1 VTPTPI
7 GIVVLALC
15 VLAAGN
21 ATRLAQVI
29 LVAGVF
35 EAAAAVILGS
45 FGVQPGLVPAAMLVA
60 LVGAQYLTGRR
71 SPTEGPALSMMAP
84 LLVMFAY
91 AALTAVLLPE
101 VFAGRIIVWPQKLDP
116 LWAEPV
122 PLAPGQGNLNQ
133 VVYLA
138 ANVALSCAAALA
150 FGRGG
155 TAWASL
161 VRAYLLG
168 GWLVVGIAGWEF
180 AARTLRLPFP
190 RELLYSNPGWS
201 IVEQSLG
208 AMPRLQSTF
217 AEPSALG
224 FYLVGVAF
232 ACTGLC
238 LRGRKVMRADILL
251 VLALVTIFLSTST
264 TGIAAVALGL
274 PAMLAMAALRG
285 RNLALKKLMRTLAM
299 PLVAATLGATALLV
313 LRPELLQQIG
323 DVVATTLSKG
333 ESDSFAERSAMNAA
347 AWDAF
352 VASGGLGIGWGSTR
366 ASSVVPGLLAGAGL
380 VGLVAVLWF
389 ALRLRQAVRLAR
401 ALPPHPS
408 AIAMDA
414 FGAALAGQCLAGLL
428 SAPVITS
435 PIFFVQL
442 GILAAAAIRARIDA
456 RRDRGA
462 LTPVPAMPAYAAAG
476 ALSVR

>member
-1 VTPTPI
+1 MTPTPI

-15 VLAAGN
+15 VFAAAN

-35 EAAAAVILGS
+35 EAAAAVILGPL
-45 FGVQPGLVPAAMLVA
+45 GVQPGLLPAAMLVA
-60 LVGAQYLTGRR
+60 LVGTQYLTGRR
-71 SPTEGPALSMMAP
+71 SPAEGPALRIMAP

-91 AALTAVLLPE
+91 AALSALLLPE

-122 PLAPGQGNLNQ
+122 PLAPGQGSLNQ
-133 VVYLA
+133 VAYLA

-150 FGRGG
+150 FGRAG
-155 TAWASL
+155 TAWSAL
-161 VRAYLLG
+161 VRAYLFG
-168 GWLVVGIAGWEF
+168 GWLVVAIAGWEF
-180 AARTLRLPFP
+180 AARTLGLPFP
-190 RELLYSNPGWS
+190 RELFYSNPGWS

-217 AEPSALG
+217 AEPSSLG

-238 LRGRKVMRADILL
+238 LRGRSVMRADILL
-251 VLALVTIFLSTST
+251 VLVLVVMFLSTST

-274 PAMLAMAALRG
+274 PAMLGMAALRG
-285 RNLALKKLMRTLAM
+285 RRAALRRLMRTLAM
-299 PLVAATLGATALLV
+299 PLLVGALGGAALLL

-323 DVVATTLSKG
+323 DVVATTLGKG
-333 ESDSFAERSAMNAA
+333 QSDSFAERSAMNAA

-380 VGLVAVLWF
+380 VGVVAVLWF
-389 ALRLRQAVRLAR
+389 TLRLRQAVRLAR
-401 ALPPHPS
+401 SLPPHPS

-414 FGAALAGQCLAGLL
+414 FGAALAGQFLAGLL
-428 SAPVITS
+428 SAPVITT

-456 RRDRGA
+456 RRGREA
-462 LTPVPAMPAYAAAG
+462 PAPAPTMPAYRAAG
-476 ALSVR
+476 AFSGR

>member
-1 VTPTPI
+1 VTLTPI

-15 VLAAGN
+15 ALAATSP
-21 ATRLAQVI
+21 TRLAQLI
-29 LVAGVF
+29 LVAGAF
-35 EAAAAVILGS
+35 EASAAIILGS
-45 FGVQPGLVPAAMLVA
+45 FGIQPGLLPAGMLVA
-60 LVGAQYLTGRR
+60 LVVGQYLAGRR
-71 SPTEGPALSMMAP
+71 GPAEGAILRIMAP
-84 LLVMFAY
+84 LLVMLSY

-116 LWAEPV
+116 LWLEPV

-133 VVYLA
+133 VFYLA

-150 FGRGG
+150 FGRSG

-180 AARTLRLPFP
+180 VARTLRLPFP

-217 AEPSALG
+217 AEPSALA

-232 ACTGLC
+232 ACAGLC
-238 LRGRKVMRADILL
+238 LRGRTVMRANILL
-251 VLALVTIFLSTST
+251 VLVLVAIFLSTST
-264 TGIAAVALGL
+264 TGIATVAIGL
-274 PAMLAMAALRG
+274 PAMLGMAALRG
-285 RNLALKKLMRTLAM
+285 RRLELRRLMRTLAV
-299 PLVAATLGATALLV
+299 PLVAGVLAVTALLV

-323 DVVATTLSKG
+323 DVVATTLEKG
-333 ESDSFAERSAMNAA
+333 ESASFAERSAMNAA
-347 AWDAF
+347 AWDGF

-366 ASSVVPGLLAGAGL
+366 ASSMVPGLLAGAGL
-380 VGLVAVLWF
+380 VGVVAVLLV
-389 ALRLRQAVRLAR
+389 ALRLRRAVRIAR

-408 AIAMDA
+408 AIGMDA

-428 SAPVITS
+428 SAPAITT
-435 PIFFVQL
+435 PIFFAQL
-442 GILAAAAIRARIDA
+442 GILTAAAIQARMDA
-456 RRDRGA
+456 RRARNAIARPTVVPAYPARGA
-462 LTPVPAMPAYAAAG
+462 LSG
-476 ALSVR
+476 R

>member
-1 VTPTPI
+1 MTPTPI
-7 GIVVLALC
+7 GIIVLALC
-15 VLAAGN
+15 VFAAGN
-21 ATRLAQVI
+21 ATRLAQVV

-35 EAAAAVILGS
+35 EAAAAMIVGPL
-45 FGVQPGLVPAAMLVA
+45 GVQPGLLPAAMLVA
-60 LVGAQYLTGRR
+60 LVGAQYLAGRR
-71 SPTEGPALSMMAP
+71 SPAEGPALRIMAP

-91 AALTAVLLPE
+91 AALTALLLPE

-116 LWAEPV
+116 LWLQPV
-122 PLAPGQGNLNQ
+122 PLAAGQGGMNQ
-133 VVYLA
+133 VFYLA
-138 ANVALSCAAALA
+138 ANVGLSCAAALA
-150 FGRGG
+150 FGRAG
-155 TAWASL
+155 TAWAAL
-161 VRAYLLG
+161 VRAYLFG

-180 AARTLRLPFP
+180 VARTLRLPFP
-190 RELLYSNPGWS
+190 RELFYSNPGWT
-201 IVEQSLG
+201 IVEQNLG

-217 AEPSALG
+217 PEPSALS

-238 LRGRKVMRADILL
+238 LRGRTVMRADILL
-251 VLALVTIFLSTST
+251 VVVLVVIFLSTST
-264 TGIAAVALGL
+264 TGIAAVVLGL
-274 PAMLAMAALRG
+274 PAILAMAALRG
-285 RNLALKKLMRTLAM
+285 RSVALRKLMRTLAM

-313 LRPELLQQIG
+313 LRPELLLQIG

-380 VGLVAVLWF
+380 VGLVAVVWF
-389 ALRLRQAVRLAR
+389 ALRLRHAVRLAR
-401 ALPPHPS
+401 RLPPHPS

-414 FGAALAGQCLAGLL
+414 FGAALAGQALAGLL
-428 SAPVITS
+428 SAPVITT

-442 GILAAAAIRARIDA
+442 GILVAAAVRARIDA
-456 RRDRGA
+456 RRGRDGLA
-462 LTPVPAMPAYAAAG
+462 PVPTMPAYPAAG
-476 ALSVR
+476 AFSGR

>member
-7 GIVVLALC
+7 GIAVLALC
-15 VLAAGN
+15 VFAAGN

-35 EAAAAVILGS
+35 EAAAAVIVGPL
-45 FGVQPGLVPAAMLVA
+45 GVQPGLVPAAMLVA
-60 LVGAQYLTGRR
+60 LVGAQYLAGRR
-71 SPTEGPALSMMAP
+71 SPTEAPALRIMAP

-91 AALTAVLLPE
+91 AALTALLLPE
-101 VFAGRIIVWPQKLDP
+101 TFAGRIIVWPQKLDP
-116 LWAEPV
+116 LWSEPV
-122 PLAPGQGNLNQ
+122 PLAPGQGGMNQ

-138 ANVALSCAAALA
+138 ANVALACAAALV
-150 FGRGG
+150 FGRAG
-155 TAWASL
+155 TAWAAL
-161 VRAYLLG
+161 VRAYLFG
-168 GWLVVGIAGWEF
+168 GWMVVGIAGWEF
-180 AARTLRLPFP
+180 VARTLRLPFP
-190 RELLYSNPGWS
+190 RELFYSNPGWA
-201 IVEQSLG
+201 IVEQNLG

-217 AEPSALG
+217 AEPSALS

-238 LRGRKVMRADILL
+238 LRGRTVMRPDILL
-251 VLALVTIFLSTST
+251 VVVLVAIFLSTST
-264 TGIAAVALGL
+264 TGIAAVVLGL

-285 RNLALKKLMRTLAM
+285 RSVALRRLMRTLAM
-299 PLVAATLGATALLV
+299 PLVAATLGGTALLV
-313 LRPELLQQIG
+313 ARPELLLQIG

-366 ASSVVPGLLAGAGL
+366 ASSVIPGLLAGAGV

-389 ALRLRQAVRLAR
+389 ALRLRQAVRVAR
-401 ALPPHPS
+401 RLPPHPS

-414 FGAALAGQCLAGLL
+414 FGAALAGQFLAALL

-435 PIFFVQL
+435 QIFFVQL
-442 GILAAAAIRARIDA
+442 GILVAAAVRARIDA
-456 RRDRGA
+456 QRGRDA
-462 LTPVPAMPAYAAAG
+462 LAPVPTMPAYTVAG
-476 ALSVR
+476 ALSGR

>member
-7 GIVVLALC
+7 GIVVLAFC
-15 VLAAGN
+15 VFAAGN

-35 EAAAAVILGS
+35 EGTAGVILGPL
-45 FGVQPGLVPAAMLVA
+45 GVQPGLLPAAALVA

-71 SPTEGPALSMMAP
+71 SPSEGPALRIMAP

-91 AALTAVLLPE
+91 AALTALLLPE

-116 LWAEPV
+116 LWLQPV
-122 PLAPGQGNLNQ
+122 PLEPGQGNMNQ

-138 ANVALSCAAALA
+138 VNVGLTCAAALA
-150 FGRGG
+150 FGRAG
-155 TAWASL
+155 TAWAAL
-161 VRAYLLG
+161 VRAYLIG

-180 AARTLRLPFP
+180 VARMLRLPFP
-190 RELLYSNPGWS
+190 RELFYSNPGWT
-201 IVEQSLG
+201 IVEQHLG
-208 AMPRLQSTF
+208 AMPRLQATF
-217 AEPSALG
+217 AEPSGLG

-238 LRGRKVMRADILL
+238 LRGRTVMRADVLL
-251 VLALVTIFLSTST
+251 VLVLLVIFLSTST

-285 RNLALKKLMRTLAM
+285 RRVALRRLMRTLAM
-299 PLVAATLGATALLV
+299 PLVAATLGGTALLV
-313 LRPELLQQIG
+313 LRPELLLQIG
-323 DVVATTLSKG
+323 DVVSTTLSKG
-333 ESDSFAERSAMNAA
+333 ESDSFAERSAMNVA

-366 ASSVVPGLLAGAGL
+366 ASSVIPGLLAGAGL
-380 VGLVAVLWF
+380 VGLVAVPWF
-389 ALRLRQAVRLAR
+389 ALRLRQAVRVAR
-401 ALPPHPS
+401 RLPPNPS

-414 FGAALAGQCLAGLL
+414 FGAALAGQFLAALL
-428 SAPVITS
+428 AAPVITS

-442 GILAAAAIRARIDA
+442 GVLVAAAVRARIDA
-456 RRDRGA
+456 PRGRDA
-462 LTPVPAMPAYAAAG
+462 LASVPTMPAYPVAG
-476 ALSVR
+476 GLSGR